1 MQTLWNALLRQWL
14 DRDGDDAGVETLSA
28 HLRRDIGF
36 DGGLDGTEAGYS
48 PAQHIRE
55 RNLSDARSFLT
66 LQAYR

>member
-28 HLRRDIGF
+28 HLRRDIG
-36 DGGLDGTEAGYS
+36 LDGTEAGYV

-55 RNLSDARSFLT
+55 RNFSEARSFLT